1 MTYILIGIV
10 FMFCIEYLSSK
21 ESIKEHLPAEIE
33 LGWGAR
39 CAGIILWPICLVIF
53 LYNFFIS
60 LNK

>member
-21 ESIKEHLPAEIE
+21 ESVKEHLPAEIE

-39 CAGIILWPICLVIF
+39 CAGIILWPICLGVF
-53 LYNFFIS
+53 LYHFLKSYF
-60 LNK
+60 K